1 MRGITPKKK
10 VESQEKYERIY
21 SMWQEDESTLQE
33 IGSHFDL
40 TKQRVWQ
47 IVTRCKLGDGDYYL
61 GTQVARNKWNELN
74 STYNDIDEI
83 TTEYN
88 AWLKTIGV
96 KTSINNQS
104 VVPHS
109 GWDWKY

>member
-10 VESQEKYERIY
+10 AESQEKYAMMYEEWLKQDI
-21 SMWQEDESTLQE
+21 TLLE
-33 IGSHFDL
+33 LAEAYDL

-47 IVTRCKLGDGDYYL
+47 IITRCKLGDGSYYD
-61 GTQVARNKWNELN
+61 GVQVARNKWNELN
-74 STYNDIDEI
+74 STYNDMEEI
-83 TTEYN
+83 TAEYN
-88 AWLKTIGV
+88 AWLKTKSV
-96 KTSINNQS
+96 KTIRNNQS

>member
-10 VESQEKYERIY
+10 VESQEKYTKIY
-21 SMWQEDESTLQE
+21 QDWVFQDITLLELADEY
-33 IGSHFDL
+33 DL
-40 TKQRVWQ
+40 TKQRIWQ
-47 IVTRCKLGDGDYYL
+47 IITRCKLGDGDYYL

-74 STYNDIDEI
+74 STYSDMEEI
-83 TTEYN
+83 VAEYN
-88 AWLKTIGV
+88 AWLKTKKV
-96 KTSINNQS
+96 KTIGNNQS

>member
-10 VESQEKYERIY
+10 AESQEKYAMMYEEWLKQDI
-21 SMWQEDESTLQE
+21 TLLE
-33 IGSHFDL
+33 LAEAYDL
-40 TKQRVWQ
+40 TKQRAWQ

-61 GTQVARNKWNELN
+61 GTQVARNKWSELN
-74 STYNDIDEI
+74 SLYSDFDDILPAYND
-83 TTEYN
+83 
-88 AWLKTIGV
+88 WLSKQGIKTA
-96 KTSINNQS
+96 KNNQS

>member
-10 VESQEKYERIY
+10 VESQEKYTKIFQQWKLNEH
-21 SMWQEDESTLQE
+21 TLLE
-33 IGSHFDL
+33 LAEEYDL
-40 TKQRVWQ
+40 TKQRIWQ
-47 IVTRCKLGDGDYYL
+47 IITRCKLGDGDYYV
-61 GTQVARNKWNELN
+61 GVQVARNKWNDLN
-74 STYNDIDEI
+74 KTYDDFDQIS
-83 TTEYN
+83 TEYN
-88 AWLKTIGV
+88 TWLKTKGV